1 MPRSASI
8 HLCSN
13 GITKGGKVYTNCLQ
27 TKCIADEYILC
38 VLFTREM
45 GNFQINAQIYVSFMA
60 GKIEKYRSLL
70 LTKNLN
76 IIPIFLT

>member
-1 MPRSASI
+1 MPRSASV

-13 GITKGGKVYTNCLQ
+13 GITKGGKVYMNFQ

-45 GNFQINAQIYVSFMA
+45 GNFQINAQIY
-60 GKIEKYRSLL
+60 KYL
-70 LTKNLN
+70 
-76 IIPIFLT
+76 